1 MLMPKRTK
9 YRKQMRGKMR
19 GRACRGNTVAFGEF
33 GLQALE
39 AKWITTR
46 QIEAVRVVINRAF
59 ERTGKVHIRIFPDK
73 PITKKPLGVRMGS
86 GKGNVEDWVCVV
98 KPGRVMFE
106 VAGVTEELAKEA
118 FRRASHKLPIK
129 VKMIKR
135 EIGGDVNEG

>member
-9 YRKQMRGKMR
+9 FRKQMRGKMK
-19 GRACRGNTVAFGEF
+19 GRACRGNFVAFGEF

-39 AKWITTR
+39 CKWITTR

-59 ERTGKVHIRIFPDK
+59 ERTGKVYIRIFPDK
-73 PITKKPLGVRMGS
+73 PISKKPLGVRMGS
-86 GKGNVEDWVCVV
+86 GKGNTEDWVCVV
-98 KPGRVMFE
+98 KPGRILFE

>member
-9 YRKQMRGKMR
+9 YRKQMRGKMK
-19 GRACRGNTVAFGEF
+19 GRASRGNFVAFGEF

-39 AKWITTR
+39 PKWITSR
-46 QIEAVRVVINRAF
+46 QIESVRVVINRTF
-59 ERTGKVHIRIFPDK
+59 QRVGKIHIRIFPDK

-106 VAGVTEELAKEA
+106 VAGVSEELAKEA